1 MPFGEYSDFDDCLAK
16 NSDKDNPSA
25 YCGYIKNQVE
35 EALKQKEAT
44 EAVIKATEQAPEQVA
59 SLTTPDAG
67 DIPTEE
73 PKDLTS
79 PTGSSKE
86 SENPNASGDG
96 ELGQTTS
103 PQDQA
108 EDKTANPRDQAEPPN
123 VGHQTTTEV
132 SPDSDI
138 IKEDKYGKLNGD
150 TYAKNEQDEKD
161 KKRDEHQ
168 GLEYNGE
175 TYSKVKALEYDD
187 EIYVQKDD
195 KEEASEDDLEYEDDV
210 YRKATEDDLELDDDI
225 YVKDNEQAPI
235 GDDVDAT
242 ISSPLEIAPDLNPIG
257 ESVIIKE
264 NGKYKK
270 YNIFQAKEQEED
282 SINPPAEVK
291 DIPKVEQP
299 QEDVSVNPEE
309 PNVEPVEQKEPSE
322 DITAVEKIIIKENG
336 KLKFK
341 SVFTEVKKKA

>member
-1 MPFGEYSDFDDCLAK
+1 MPIKMGDTTYSEFDDASKSVQSSKGLSEDRA
-16 NSDKDNPSA
+16 NA
-25 YCGYIKNQVE
+25 YVATIDRKQNKGE
-35 EALKQKEAT
+35 EQT
-44 EAVIKATEQAPEQVA
+44 PEQVG

-67 DIPTEE
+67 DVPTEQ
-73 PKDLTS
+73 PQDLTS

-108 EDKTANPRDQAEPPN
+108 EDKTANPRDQAQPPN
-123 VGHQTTTEV
+123 EGHQTTSEV

-150 TYAKNEQDEKD
+150 KYEKNERDAKD
-161 KKRDEHQ
+161 DKRDEHQ

-175 TYSKVKALEYDD
+175 SYHKIKAIEFDD

-195 KEEASEDDLEYEDDV
+195 KEEASEDDLEYDDDI
-210 YRKATEDDLELDDDI
+210 YKKADEEILELDDD
-225 YVKDNEQAPI
+225 YYKKDTEQAPI
-235 GDDVDAT
+235 TGDVDAS
-242 ISSPLEIAPDLNPIG
+242 ISSPLEPTPDLNPILG
-257 ESVIIKE
+257 ESVIIKT

-270 YNIFQAKEQEED
+270 YNVFQATEQDID
-282 SINPPAEVK
+282 SINPPEVK
-291 DIPKVEQP
+291 DIPQVEQP
-299 QEDVSVNPEE
+299 QEDTNLDPEE
-309 PNVEPVEQKEPSE
+309 PNV

>member
-16 NSDKDNPSA
+16 NSDKDNPNA

-35 EALKQKEAT
+35 EALKHKEAK
-44 EAVIKATEQAPEQVA
+44 EGIQKALEQTPEQVA

-67 DIPTEE
+67 DVTTEE

-86 SENPNASGDG
+86 AENPNDSGDG

-108 EDKTANPRDQAEPPN
+108 EDPANPRDQAQPPN
-123 VGHQTTTEV
+123 VGHQTTSEV

-150 TYAKNEQDEKD
+150 TYTKNEQDEKD
-161 KKRDEHQ
+161 KKREEHQ

-175 TYSKVKALEYDD
+175 SYHKVKAIEFDD

-195 KEEASEDDLEYEDDV
+195 KEESSEDHLEYEDDE
-210 YRKATEDDLELDDDI
+210 YRKATEEDLELDDDI
-225 YVKDNEQAPI
+225 YVKDTEQAPI

-242 ISSPLEIAPDLNPIG
+242 ISSPLEATPDLNPILG

-264 NGKYKK
+264 NGKFRK
-270 YNIFQAKEQEED
+270 YNVFQESDHKEEYSGEA
-282 SINPPAEVK
+282 S
-291 DIPKVEQP
+291 
-299 QEDVSVNPEE
+299 EDVR
-309 PNVEPVEQKEPSE
+309 
-322 DITAVEKIIIKENG
+322 AVEKIIIKENG
-336 KLKFK
+336 KLKFR